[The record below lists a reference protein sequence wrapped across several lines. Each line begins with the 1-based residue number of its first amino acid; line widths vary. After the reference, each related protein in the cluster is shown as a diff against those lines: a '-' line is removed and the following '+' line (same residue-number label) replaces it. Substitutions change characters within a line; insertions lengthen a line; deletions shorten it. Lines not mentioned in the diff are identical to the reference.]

1 MTIDLKDLELKAKR
15 LNALRKIQNE
25 VLANSAY
32 SNKEME
38 TQLSRLE
45 GIGTPQEELFI
56 ITKSWEYRQKKGKEL
71 LKDLEEYLRN
81 HRDQPKK

>member
-1 MTIDLKDLELKAKR
+1 MTDLKDLELKAKR
-15 LNALRKIQNE
+15 LTALRKIQNE
-25 VLANSAY
+25 ILANSAY
-32 SNKEME
+32 SNQEMNM
-38 TQLSRLE
+38 QLSRLE
-45 GIGTPQEELFI
+45 GMGTSQEELFI